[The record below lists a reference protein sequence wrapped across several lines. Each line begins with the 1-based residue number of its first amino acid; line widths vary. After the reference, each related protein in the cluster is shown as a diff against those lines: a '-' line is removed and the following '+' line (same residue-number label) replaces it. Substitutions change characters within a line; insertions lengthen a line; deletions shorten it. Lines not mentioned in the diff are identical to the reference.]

1 MYTIVHHVKSE
12 NSFMSIL
19 MDSLYMQIVSEI
31 FEDIQLS
38 RTSAQIQSYDVN
50 YLTHICILRKLYVN
64 LGTNIY

>member
-1 MYTIVHHVKSE
+1 MYAIAHHVKSE

-31 FEDIQLS
+31 FEDIQMS
-38 RTSAQIQSYDVN
+38 RTSAHFN
-50 YLTHICILRKLYVN
+50 HTMN

>member
-31 FEDIQLS
+31 FEDIQMS
-38 RTSAQIQSYDVN
+38 RTSAHFN
-50 YLTHICILRKLYVN
+50 HTMLYVN

>member
-50 YLTHICILRKLYVN
+50 YLKHICI
-64 LGTNIY
+64 T